1 MTQANVTWY
10 GHSCFLTE
18 LAGSTVVLDPY
29 GVGSVPGLRLPDL
42 SADAV
47 HVSHSHTDHGAVE
60 RVLTSGKPLN
70 FRVREVMGDHDH
82 HNGARRG
89 KNRILVIEYEGLRL
103 VHLGDQGCVLTQ
115 KQIDEIGHPDLLM
128 LPVGGYFTIDAAE
141 ARQIMDQLQPSVT
154 VPIHYRDGAIGFDVL
169 STLDE
174 FLALV
179 DIPVVRSEERQF
191 TITEGMPRQ
200 VLIPKLVH

>member
-1 MTQANVTWY
+1 MTQANVIWY
-10 GHSCFLTE
+10 GHSCFMIE
-18 LAGSTVVLDPY
+18 LAGSTIVLDPY
-29 GVGSVPGLRLPDL
+29 GVSSVPGLRLPDL
-42 SADAV
+42 NADAV
-47 HVSHSHTDHGAVE
+47 HVSHGHTDHGAVE

-82 HNGARRG
+82 HSGAHRG
-89 KNRILVIEYEGLRL
+89 KNRILVIEHDGLRL

-115 KQIDEIGHPDLLM
+115 KQIEAIGHPDLLM

-141 ARQIMDQLQPSVT
+141 AKQIMDQLQPNVT

-169 STLDE
+169 STVDE

-179 DIPVVRSEERQF
+179 DVPVVRSEGRQF

>member
-1 MTQANVTWY
+1 M
-10 GHSCFLTE
+10 
-18 LAGSTVVLDPY
+18 LDPY

-47 HVSHSHTDHGAVE
+47 RVSHSHTDHGAVE

-82 HNGARRG
+82 HNGAHRG

-154 VPIHYRDGAIGFDVL
+154 VPIHYRDGTIGFDVL

-179 DIPVVRSEERQF
+179 DIPVVRCEERQF

>member
-1 MTQANVTWY
+1 
-10 GHSCFLTE
+10 
-18 LAGSTVVLDPY
+18 
-29 GVGSVPGLRLPDL
+29 
-42 SADAV
+42 
-47 HVSHSHTDHGAVE
+47 
-60 RVLTSGKPLN
+60 
-70 FRVREVMGDHDH
+70 
-82 HNGARRG
+82 
-89 KNRILVIEYEGLRL
+89 
-103 VHLGDQGCVLTQ
+103 
-115 KQIDEIGHPDLLM
+115 M

-179 DIPVVRSEERQF
+179 DIPVVRCEERQF

>member
-1 MTQANVTWY
+1 MNCAACNQNEGNAP
-10 GHSCFLTE
+10 E
-18 LAGSTVVLDPY
+18 
-29 GVGSVPGLRLPDL
+29 SVPDRNGCVTLSGGNYFDSSQCHLVWPFLLPDR
-42 SADAV
+42 A
-47 HVSHSHTDHGAVE
+47 G
-60 RVLTSGKPLN
+60 
-70 FRVREVMGDHDH
+70 
-82 HNGARRG
+82 
-89 KNRILVIEYEGLRL
+89 EYEGLRL

-115 KQIDEIGHPDLLM
+115 EQIDEIGHPDLLM

-154 VPIHYRDGAIGFDVL
+154 VPIHYRDGTIGFDVL

-179 DIPVVRSEERQF
+179 DIPVVRCEERQF

>member
-1 MTQANVTWY
+1 M
-10 GHSCFLTE
+10 
-18 LAGSTVVLDPY
+18 
-29 GVGSVPGLRLPDL
+29 
-42 SADAV
+42 
-47 HVSHSHTDHGAVE
+47 
-60 RVLTSGKPLN
+60 
-70 FRVREVMGDHDH
+70 
-82 HNGARRG
+82 
-89 KNRILVIEYEGLRL
+89 
-103 VHLGDQGCVLTQ
+103 LTQ

-154 VPIHYRDGAIGFDVL
+154 VPIHYRDGTIGFDVL

-191 TITEGMPRQ
+191 KITEGMPRQ